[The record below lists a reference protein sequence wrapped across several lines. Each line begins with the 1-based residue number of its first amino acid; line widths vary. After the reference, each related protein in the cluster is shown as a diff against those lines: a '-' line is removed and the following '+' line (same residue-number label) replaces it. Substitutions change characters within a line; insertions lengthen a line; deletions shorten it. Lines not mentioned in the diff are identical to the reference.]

1 MSAALSRIYGH
12 WIVYPEDDHIIE
24 FYPYLTQGVDPL
36 NLPFGMSEGHFGK
49 RMKSLYGGEE
59 SIEEIRKRDRATPRK
74 EMLAQYAA
82 RLKRARLPARNEDPL
97 SGEGVARL
105 IANIATGRREVHIC
119 NVPNR
124 GAVPNLPPEA
134 VLEVEAVSDSMGVR
148 PLYAGDAPR
157 ALRALLEN
165 RLAWQEL
172 VADAAATG
180 DRGLVLQAMLVDEQ
194 ALPPRRTE
202 RMLRDLMANSA
213 GLLPTFEKR
222 RR

>member
-1 MSAALSRIYGH
+1 
-12 WIVYPEDDHIIE
+12 
-24 FYPYLTQGVDPL
+24 
-36 NLPFGMSEGHFGK
+36 
-49 RMKSLYGGEE
+49 
-59 SIEEIRKRDRATPRK
+59 
-74 EMLAQYAA
+74 MLAQYAA

-148 PLYAGDAPR
+148 PLHAGDAPR